1 MQNFLNLKLSS
12 SRDSLVSQR
21 KFNELLKNL
30 NLTDMLI
37 EQRNKF
43 ELNKTSQRNKLDFY
57 ISRSC
62 YAAKLWWYFIQLDGI
77 FIRSAYFPVSRLYFQ
92 FRRLYNGRSTYRYVH
107 KLRIFF
113 QFSRLFEELSELVK
127 SDKSYLSSK
136 VTVLSLWIRSEL
148 IGYPISM
155 QIKRHSH
162 KTVSL
167 KVDRVEKS

>member
-62 YAAKLWWYFIQLDGI
+62 YAAKL
-77 FIRSAYFPVSRLYFQ
+77 
-92 FRRLYNGRSTYRYVH
+92 
-107 KLRIFF
+107 
-113 QFSRLFEELSELVK
+113 
-127 SDKSYLSSK
+127 
-136 VTVLSLWIRSEL
+136 
-148 IGYPISM
+148 
-155 QIKRHSH
+155 
-162 KTVSL
+162 
-167 KVDRVEKS
+167 